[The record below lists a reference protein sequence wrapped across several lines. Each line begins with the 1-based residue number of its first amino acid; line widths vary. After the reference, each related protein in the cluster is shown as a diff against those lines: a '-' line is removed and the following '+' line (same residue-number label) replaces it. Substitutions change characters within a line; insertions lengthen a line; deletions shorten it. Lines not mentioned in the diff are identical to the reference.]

1 MRRAKMSEHVYQVI
15 VDDETYWVDDP
26 ETILDS
32 FGTVQEVTRYLLVD
46 PLDVTDSING
56 GYLINES

>member
-1 MRRAKMSEHVYQVI
+1 MSEHVYQVI